1 MQPWQI
7 KALKLEVLAL
17 DHLDEFI
24 HDHALGFLI
33 GAIYLLLALLV
44 WVLCGALRPKR
55 GKPMS
60 HVRPAIFI
68 QLPRTPPP
76 PEPPFD
82 PFPPLRE
89 PPDHYDH
96 DNYPLD

>member
-7 KALKLEVLAL
+7 KALELEASGLK
-17 DHLDEFI
+17 HLDGFV
-24 HDHALGFLI
+24 HDHALYFLI

-68 QLPRTPPP
+68 QLPGTPPP
-76 PEPPFD
+76 PEEPPFD
-82 PFPPLRE
+82 PFPPYRE
-89 PPDHYDH
+89 PDYYDH
-96 DNYPLD
+96 DDYPLD

>member
-7 KALKLEVLAL
+7 KALELEASGLK
-17 DHLDEFI
+17 HLDGFV
-24 HDHALGFLI
+24 HDHALYFLI

-44 WVLCGALRPKR
+44 WVLCGALRRKG

-68 QLPRTPPP
+68 QLPGTPPP
-76 PEPPFD
+76 PPFA
-82 PFPPLRE
+82 PPLWE
-89 PPDHYDH
+89 PPDYYDH
-96 DNYPLD
+96 DDYPLD